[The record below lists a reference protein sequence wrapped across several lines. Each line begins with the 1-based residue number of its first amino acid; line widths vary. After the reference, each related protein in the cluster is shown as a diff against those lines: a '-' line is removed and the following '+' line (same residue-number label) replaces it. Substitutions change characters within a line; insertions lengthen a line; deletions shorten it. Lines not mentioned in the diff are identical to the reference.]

1 LVFGV
6 NYSRAFKWAVI
17 ALLLPLTLLWK
28 VAASTEEP
36 FELKDK
42 LVAFLV
48 DHKYDVVTL
57 DEQIEHTPVL
67 RATADKCRMLVME
80 VSPDGWQRDL
90 VRSRAQASDDVFFIL
105 RGKVYGD
112 QPIWLT
118 VGTGLWS
125 RVMQKLRLYRYTT
138 PVVAVIASEP
148 CHAEQLPWIELRD
161 VEQPSSER
169 QSRSRS

>member
-1 LVFGV
+1 M

-48 DHKYDVVTL
+48 DQRYDVV
-57 DEQIEHTPVL
+57 DESTELMPVL
-67 RATADKCRMLVME
+67 RATADKFRMLVME

-90 VRSRAQASDDVFFIL
+90 VRSRALATDRVSFVF
-105 RGKVYGD
+105 RGNVYKN

-118 VGTGLWS
+118 AETGLWS
-125 RVMQKLRLYRYTT
+125 RVLQRLRLYHYPI
-138 PVVAVIASEP
+138 PVLAVIASEA
-148 CHAEQLPWIELRD
+148 CNAEELPWAKLNVRG
-161 VEQPSSER
+161 VL
-169 QSRSRS
+169 